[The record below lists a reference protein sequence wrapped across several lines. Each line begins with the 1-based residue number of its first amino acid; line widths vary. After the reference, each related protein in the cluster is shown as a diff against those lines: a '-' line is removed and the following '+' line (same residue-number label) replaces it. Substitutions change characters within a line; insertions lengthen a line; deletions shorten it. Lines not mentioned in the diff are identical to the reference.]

1 MTLSL
6 DRRAR
11 LLTFSLAAVGAGA
24 ARGLTTTYLPVLV
37 AHIQNSPTLI
47 GVIMTINAVAG
58 LVVPLAVGTWSD
70 RRAAGGLGRRL
81 PFMVGGSVVA
91 AGGLL
96 AVALDASSSYLAL
109 ALAAAVVYTGL
120 NAITTMH
127 RALVADDVDA
137 GRQTAATSAQE
148 IAAVIGGAT
157 AVAIGAALID
167 VAPAVAFA
175 LAAALLLVTAA
186 PTLMLVRR
194 LGVGGGAPRDRAA
207 VGRASI
213 RAAFSI
219 RGPREVLLAQ
229 ALWSFAYA
237 ALPSFFVLY
246 AHEQL
251 GVGVGVAGALSLAV
265 GLTIPL
271 GMLLAGRIGDG
282 RIHCALVTAAA
293 MVATGL
299 GIAGLTGAAALASIG
314 LTAAGLGAGLLAA
327 LGFPY
332 FARFIPDGEAGSY
345 SGAFF
350 AARGVAGAVAIPL
363 AGLAVELTGTYR
375 SVLLLGVAALG
386 AIPPLL
392 VAERRRAASFA
403 TAPAATTLSARLP
416 LPEGAPA

>member
-1 MTLSL
+1 MTLCL
-6 DRRAR
+6 DRRVT

-37 AHIQNSPTLI
+37 SHIQNSPTLI

-58 LVVPLAVGTWSD
+58 LVVPLAVGAWSD

-91 AGGLL
+91 VGGLL
-96 AVALDASSSYLAL
+96 AVALDAGSSYLAL

-127 RALVADDVDA
+127 RALVADDVEA
-137 GRQTAATSAQE
+137 GRHTAATSAQE
-148 IAAVIGGAT
+148 IAAVVGGAT
-157 AVAIGAALID
+157 AVAIGAVLID
-167 VAPAVAFA
+167 VAPAVAFV
-175 LAAALLLVTAA
+175 LAAALLVVTAA

-194 LGVGGGAPRDRAA
+194 LGLGDGAPRGQAE
-207 VGRASI
+207 GGCASI
-213 RAAFSI
+213 RAAFGV

-246 AHEQL
+246 AHDEL
-251 GVGVGVAGALSLAV
+251 GVGVGIAGALSLAV

-271 GMLLAGRIGDG
+271 GMLLAGRIGAG
-282 RIHCALVTAAA
+282 RIHRALVAGAA

-299 GIAGLTGAAALASIG
+299 GIAGLTGAIVPALIALA
-314 LTAAGLGAGLLAA
+314 AAGLGAGLLAA

-350 AARGVAGAVAIPL
+350 AARGVAGAVATPL

-375 SVLLLGVAALG
+375 SVPLLGVAALG
-386 AIPPLL
+386 AIPALL
-392 VAERRRAASFA
+392 AAERRRKAGLA
-403 TAPAATTLSARLP
+403 TASAATTLSTRVP
-416 LPEGAPA
+416 IPDGAPA